1 MRSQKQLD
9 NLIPGAHKLT
19 AEELK
24 KGGEKSVEVRRKK
37 RSLREAADLFNSMKP
52 KETDINTVVSEL
64 VEVSPEDIDR
74 QMVAIAK
81 LYKMAMSGNVKA
93 MKLYIELS
101 DDDSHDRKRLENE
114 KLKAEVAKL
123 RLEAEEDSEDI
134 IVNIEIK
141 DCKR

>member
-1 MRSQKQLD
+1 MQSQKQLD

-19 AEELK
+19 AEEVK

-52 KETDINTVVSEL
+52 KETDIDTVVSEL
-64 VEVSPEDIDR
+64 GEVSPEDIDR
-74 QMVAIAK
+74 QMAVIAK

-101 DDDSHDRKRLENE
+101 DDDSHDRKQLENE
-114 KLKAEVAKL
+114 KLRAEVEEL
-123 RLEAEEDSEDI
+123 RREAEDDNEDI